1 MTEHPPSISVHGVT
15 KRFGGVTALH
25 DVNAEWTGPGIVG
38 LIGPNG
44 SGKSTLMGVISGVVR
59 PTRGTLAIDGATVR
73 RASSR
78 KLAGLGIARTFQ
90 ISRVVP
96 TLRVW
101 ENIVIGEHGRVRL
114 VPGGSRRALGMHAA
128 GLAEEAGIAHILDRW
143 PHDVTLADQKRIEI
157 ARALAV
163 RPRILLLDEP
173 TAGLS
178 GSDAA
183 TFIPL
188 IRRAASTAL
197 VIIVEHNM
205 QMIGE
210 LASICL
216 ALVDGEVVAEG
227 SPAAVLDTPIVRES
241 YVGAAHTDDRPEVQE

>member
-1 MTEHPPSISVHGVT
+1 MTEQPPSITVSAVT
-15 KRFGGVTALH
+15 KQFGGVRALD
-25 DVNAEWTGPGIVG
+25 DVTAEWTGPGIVG

-59 PTRGTLAIDGATVR
+59 PTRGALSVDGLRVR
-73 RASSR
+73 RASPR
-78 KLAGLGIARTFQ
+78 KLANLGIARTFQ

-101 ENIVIGEHGRVRL
+101 ENIVIGEHGGASL
-114 VPGGSRRALGMHAA
+114 VPGRRHRRLSAHAA
-128 GLAEEAGIAHILDRW
+128 ELAEAAGISHILDKW

-183 TFIPL
+183 TFLPL
-188 IRRAASTAL
+188 IRSAADTAL

-210 LASICL
+210 LASTCL
-216 ALVDGEVVAEG
+216 ALIDGSVVAEG
-227 SPAAVLDTPIVRES
+227 TPAAVLNTPVVAQA
-241 YVGAAHTDDRPEVQE
+241 YVGAASTDGEATA